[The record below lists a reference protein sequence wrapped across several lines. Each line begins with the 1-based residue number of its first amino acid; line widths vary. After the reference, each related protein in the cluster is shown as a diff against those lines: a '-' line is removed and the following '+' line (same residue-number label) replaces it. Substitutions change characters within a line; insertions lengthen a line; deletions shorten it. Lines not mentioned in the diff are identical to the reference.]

1 MQHHVAESDTVL
13 SESSSGN
20 GSGNSVIDDMFDRLA
35 VAVRGLLATMRDE
48 QRPYVGS
55 LCTRRL
61 QDRIQRAFPVEYGV
75 VVDGIYQRSWEQ
87 YLKEKAGVFC
97 FTQKRDV
104 KRPNIEWIIGLG
116 AMRCYFLLED
126 IEFVH
131 DNDELLGCLVRDR
144 CRGGLEN
151 TCRTILMELFSA
163 LIGTEPVEEEDDTIS
178 SVAEY
183 ELGSL
188 VLWRP
193 VLSKLW
199 LHPIKGRRV
208 PLRDLERPCQ
218 QLGFHIRLRCRW
230 AAYIGN
236 NLMLNYIHICVL
248 RVLLNVV
255 GPPLQPS
262 KGNQREDTEGTLM
275 VGFSES
281 PGKYIVSL
289 EKTDMW
295 GRIPPIPRNS
305 LRRGQVYS

>member
-1 MQHHVAESDTVL
+1 MQHHVAESDTIL
-13 SESSSGN
+13 SESSSWN
-20 GSGNSVIDDMFDRLA
+20 DSGNSVIDDMFDRLA
-35 VAVRGLLATMRDE
+35 VAVQGLLSTMRDE
-48 QRPYVGS
+48 QRPYMGS

-61 QDRIQRAFPVEYGV
+61 EDRVQRAFPVEYRA
-75 VVDGIYQRSWEQ
+75 VVDGIYQGSWEQ
-87 YLKEKAGVFC
+87 YLKEKVVVFC
-97 FTQKRDV
+97 FTQKRDI
-104 KRPNIEWIIGLG
+104 KRPNIEWMIGLG
-116 AMRCYFLLED
+116 AMRCYFPSED
-126 IEFVH
+126 IELVH

-144 CRGGLEN
+144 CRGSLEN
-151 TCRTILMELFSA
+151 NCRTILMELFSA
-163 LIGTEPVEEEDDTIS
+163 LIGTEPVEEEDDKIS

-188 VLWRP
+188 VLWGS
-193 VLSKLW
+193 VLRKLW

-230 AAYIGN
+230 AVYIGN
-236 NLMLNYIHICVL
+236 NLLLKYIHICVL

-262 KGNQREDTEGTLM
+262 KGNQWEDTEGTLM
-275 VGFSES
+275 VGFSELL
-281 PGKYIVSL
+281 GNYIVSL

-305 LRRGQVYS
+305 LRRGRVCS